1 MATLIVTHEVE
12 DVAHW
17 LASPRREE
25 FFGPMGFSHRTFVDP
40 DNPNLVGLIV
50 ECPSLE
56 ALHVALQ
63 AEGADEAMKFD
74 RVRPDTIRILVEG

>member
-1 MATLIVTHEVE
+1 MTTLIITHEVE

-25 FFGPMGFSHRTFVDP
+25 FFGPRGFTHRTFVDP
-40 DNPNLVGLIV
+40 DNSNHVGLII
-50 ECPSLE
+50 EGPSLE
-56 ALHVALQ
+56 ALHEALQ
-63 AEGADEAMKFD
+63 AKEAGEAMKFD

>member
-1 MATLIVTHEVE
+1 MTTLIVTHEVE

-25 FFGPMGFSHRTFVDP
+25 FFGPRGFSIRTFVDP
-40 DNPNLVGLIV
+40 DNSNQVGLVV

-56 ALHVALQ
+56 ALHEALQ
-63 AEGADEAMKFD
+63 DEGAGEAMKFD
-74 RVRPDTIRILVEG
+74 GVKPDTLRILVEG

>member
-25 FFGPMGFSHRTFVDP
+25 FFGPRGFSHRTFVDP
-40 DNPNLVGLIV
+40 DSSNLVGLIV

-56 ALHVALQ
+56 ALHLALQ
-63 AEGADEAMKFD
+63 AEKARM
-74 RVRPDTIRILVEG
+74 RP